1 MCYHWATPL
10 ALFLNSCLFKELVRN
25 GPILWLHHE
34 LAAEEGFPR
43 PGSSSNRLSFS
54 ASSWMIRQF
63 PHCLPFSIGTV
74 LLCSGRLCSTGTAFS
89 LASKMFNLLL
99 DILTEYSLLNAC
111 QEFCLLFLLYFFLVL
126 KYCFKSPWQNS
137 PLKPSGCPFLVL
149 LPRTCCSSVGCPGL
163 GLASAF
169 LCSEVFPFFFF
180 YEFMAKWEKPGQY
193 L

>member
-1 MCYHWATPL
+1 
-10 ALFLNSCLFKELVRN
+10 
-25 GPILWLHHE
+25 
-34 LAAEEGFPR
+34 
-43 PGSSSNRLSFS
+43 
-54 ASSWMIRQF
+54 MIRQF

-180 YEFMAKWEKPGQY
+180 MSLWRSERNQGSIYNHLRVITGCHIWVYFQKFYEITFTSCKALMVKFKGFAERKC
-193 L
+193 LHLNCLF